1 MAGNTMVTEPET
13 PGKYA
18 IESED
23 NDSDGMTKHVENMR
37 GLELAKQV
45 ARNKMRKKIKQL
57 QTMEKAA
64 ATAGPQNNQR

>member
-1 MAGNTMVTEPET
+1 MVTEPET
-13 PGKYA
+13 PNKYA

-37 GLELAKQV
+37 GLEMAKQV

-57 QTMEKAA
+57 
-64 ATAGPQNNQR
+64 